1 VKTNKTLLLIAGP
14 TASGKTDVS
23 IALAKRYNTCVIS
36 TDSRQFYK
44 EMKIGTA
51 VPSDEDL
58 KQVKHYFIGH
68 LSVHDYYNIYKFETD
83 ALSVLN
89 ECFQTKDTVIA
100 CGGSGLYIDA
110 LCYGV
115 DDFPDP
121 DPHLRKELTEHIRN
135 NRIDV
140 LLQQLSELDP
150 AYYEIVD
157 KNNPHRILRAVEVCL
172 QTGKTYSS
180 QRKQNQKERQF
191 TVKKYCLDV
200 AREILY
206 QRINRRTDQMIAQG
220 LIEEAKALY
229 PLRYLNAL
237 NTVGYKEIFEYLE
250 GKSTLEESI
259 ANIKTHTRRYAKRQ
273 ITWFK
278 RDTTYQWISPE
289 EAIENI

>member
-1 VKTNKTLLLIAGP
+1 MKTNKTLLLIAGP

-191 TVKKYCLDV
+191 TVK
-200 AREILY
+200 
-206 QRINRRTDQMIAQG
+206 
-220 LIEEAKALY
+220 
-229 PLRYLNAL
+229 
-237 NTVGYKEIFEYLE
+237 
-250 GKSTLEESI
+250 
-259 ANIKTHTRRYAKRQ
+259 NIV
-273 ITWFK
+273 
-278 RDTTYQWISPE
+278 
-289 EAIENI
+289 